1 MSKQTA
7 VEWLE
12 SETKKLKILVDGVT
26 QDLMIRILEQAK
38 QMEKEQTIN
47 FAKANL
53 EMSKVS
59 QDYTFSYNHRID
71 SQIAVLDKY
80 YNETYGDAKV

>member
-1 MSKQTA
+1 MKTA
-7 VEWLE
+7 VEWLQ
-12 SETKKLKILVDGVT
+12 I
-26 QDLMIRILEQAK
+26 QLEQSGIPLLKDELEMIKQAK
-38 QMEKEQTIN
+38 EMEKEQTIN

-71 SQIAVLDKY
+71 NQIAVLDKY
-80 YNETYGDAKV
+80 YNETYGNAKV